1 MLKKNIDLRLIEFNH
16 WFDILDSIIKYFCLI
31 FWNYILRLGNMYQ
44 SRAHSNTN
52 EVLPEQTYYYVI
64 YSSSFL
70 ENTLGILPENKL
82 VTCFY

>member
-16 WFDILDSIIKYFCLI
+16 WFDILDSIIQYFCLI
-31 FWNYILRLGNMYQ
+31 FWNFILRLGNMYQ

-70 ENTLGILPENKL
+70 ENTSGILPENKL